1 MSSTPA
7 KLRGFWRLFK
17 RRVWYTSFKC
27 HYQKK
32 LSRIRNDGL
41 VSKYVCHSC
50 PIIDPFRL
58 LVWLKMKQKEKKAIL
73 QLEASTVHSEY
84 KSKIYTGL
92 TARPQRDYSELLLQI
107 RRRWYLSG
115 SFHPLHFLAVLCC
128 YKKTWHTIG
137 THFYLFLGR
146 FILCAMCI

>member
-7 KLRGFWRLFK
+7 KREALDVYSKKEFD
-17 RRVWYTSFKC
+17 C
-27 HYQKK
+27 QQK

-50 PIIDPFRL
+50 PTIAPFKL
-58 LVWLKMKQKEKKAIL
+58 LVWFKMKQKEKKAIL

-107 RRRWYLSG
+107 RRRRRRRRWYLSG

-128 YKKTWHTIG
+128 YKKHG
-137 THFYLFLGR
+137 TQLAHI
-146 FILCAMCI
+146 FISF